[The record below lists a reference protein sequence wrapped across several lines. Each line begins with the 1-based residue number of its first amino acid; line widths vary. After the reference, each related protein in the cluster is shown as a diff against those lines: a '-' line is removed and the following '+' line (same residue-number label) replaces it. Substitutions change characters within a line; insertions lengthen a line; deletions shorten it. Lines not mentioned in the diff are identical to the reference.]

1 MQVDSPQPSPRKPS
15 HSNGVRPR
23 GILKNANPSSSS
35 SNPTGAAAGPA
46 TNAAHGLAWDEVNLS
61 MNDLQKDSTMKIT
74 EPKTP
79 YVRYNAETDQ
89 VMDLDPHSLEHVL
102 RTSEIPGISLGTTSF
117 GGHSNSQPHS
127 PSHLSSLLDSRVPN
141 SNSVPSRPAARRSS
155 EGSEKM
161 VRLERSASDLT
172 AAGTSSSSSSQKD
185 TNDGAPATG
194 ASGSAGAAGDSN
206 MTPSGSDVVVPA
218 AAGDDS
224 SDEEDADEETIEHR
238 REFAKK
244 RGRHYSNEGM
254 AMKQAAALLAQ
265 EDDDDDDDEQQ
276 PNGMSAVPPVPQIP
290 NGMQLDAQ

>member
-1 MQVDSPQPSPRKPS
+1 MTVRSLLSSLQREHLIAAMQVDSPQPSPRKPS

-35 SNPTGAAAGPA
+35 SNPTGAAAAGPA

-89 VMDLDPHSLEHVL
+89 VMDLDRKPLAVSLASARSCPAHISEMVS
-102 RTSEIPGISLGTTSF
+102 RTPEIPGISLGTTSF

-206 MTPSGSDVVVPA
+206 MAPSGSDVVVPA

-224 SDEEDADEETIEHR
+224 SDEEDADEESE
-238 REFAKK
+238 
-244 RGRHYSNEGM
+244 
-254 AMKQAAALLAQ
+254 
-265 EDDDDDDDEQQ
+265 
-276 PNGMSAVPPVPQIP
+276 SA
-290 NGMQLDAQ
+290 GGAS